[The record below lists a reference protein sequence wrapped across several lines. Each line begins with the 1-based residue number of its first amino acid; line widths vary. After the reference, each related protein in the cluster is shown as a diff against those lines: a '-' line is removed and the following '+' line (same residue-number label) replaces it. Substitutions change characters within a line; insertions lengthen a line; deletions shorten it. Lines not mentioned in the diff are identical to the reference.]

1 MAMQLSRR
9 GALSVLSGVG
19 LALGLGVD
27 GVVAAAGEAVT
38 LSDWVRIAPDG
49 QVTLYTSVQEMGQG
63 AWDVHA
69 RILAEELGLDWARVR
84 VEQSPPTATFGIF
97 SPGYGTGGSS
107 SVREMWTKLRKV
119 GAAARV
125 MLVETAAERWSVP
138 AEACEARGGH
148 VIHEGSG
155 RRLGFGE
162 LAEAAAKRPVP
173 QDPPLKPREAWTVMG
188 RDLPRKDLPGKVDG
202 TAVYAPDVKY
212 PGMLTA
218 TIRQAPQFGA
228 KLKSV
233 DPAPALAVPG
243 VRKVLEMRA
252 VSITVPGWNQ
262 PVEMPDAVIVV
273 ADGFWPAKKG
283 LEALA
288 PEWIE
293 TEGVADAA
301 ALVEQLK
308 TAALTKAETATPRG
322 TYAEGER
329 EALARRTA
337 EASDKALAAAARTME
352 RDYTAPLLAHAPM
365 EPLAAAAR
373 ITADGGCETWG
384 GFQNTSGLRR
394 TAAAMLDVPLE
405 KVEAHTLFSGG
416 SFGRRFKND
425 FGVQAIWAARAAG
438 APVKLIWT
446 REEDI
451 RQDWYRPAGFQRL
464 TAGLD
469 KNGRISGF
477 KVVGANNNANYTRDM
492 IAGPPHDL
500 IQYELPGLAM
510 AGAFVAHPVPGGPWR
525 SVLHTGNAFAV
536 ESFIDELAHE
546 TKADPLAFRRPLLA
560 GKTPRALRV
569 LEHAA
574 KMARWGR
581 KLPKGQGLGLA
592 VWTSFQSV
600 CAQVVQVRVD
610 GDKLKV
616 EQVWCA
622 FDCGVAVNPDGVRAQ
637 GEGSILLAL
646 SSAATGEINLDN
658 GRVVE
663 SNFHDYPHIQLA
675 QTPKIVIDLL
685 ETPDVP
691 PGGAGEPF
699 TPPLMPA
706 LGNAIFA
713 ATGKRLR
720 TLPLTK
726 AGLTLV

>member
-1 MAMQLSRR
+1 MAIRLSRR
-9 GALSVLSGVG
+9 GALAALGGSA
-19 LALGLGVD
+19 LAVGLGVD
-27 GVVAAAGEAVT
+27 GALAASSEVAV
-38 LSDWVRIAPDG
+38 LSDWVQIAPDG
-49 QVTLYTSVQEMGQG
+49 QVTLFTSVQEMGQG

-69 RILAEELGLDWARVR
+69 RIIAEELGLDWAKVK
-84 VEQSPPTATFGIF
+84 VEQAPPLPVYGIF
-97 SPGYGTGGSS
+97 SPGYGTGGSA
-107 SVREMWTKLRKV
+107 SVREMWGKLRKV
-119 GAAARV
+119 GAAART
-125 MLVETAAERWSVP
+125 MLVEAAAERWTVP
-138 AEACEARGGH
+138 ASQCVARGGQVVH
-148 VIHEGSG
+148 ADSG
-155 RRLGFGE
+155 RTLGFGE
-162 LAEAAAKRPVP
+162 LAPEASKRPVP
-173 QDPPLKPREAWTVMG
+173 QDPALKPRGTWTVVG

-202 TAVYAPDVKY
+202 TAVYAPDVIH

-228 KLKSV
+228 KLASV
-233 DPAPALAVPG
+233 DPAPALAIPG
-243 VRKVLEMRA
+243 VRQVLEMRG
-252 VSITVPGWNQ
+252 VSITVPGWAQ
-262 PVEMPDAVIVV
+262 PVELPDAVIVV

-288 PEWIE
+288 PKWAERIGAPD
-293 TEGVADAA
+293 TAG
-301 ALVEQLK
+301 LLEQLK
-308 TAALTKAETATPRG
+308 TAALTKAEVATPRG

-329 EALARRTA
+329 EALAKR
-337 EASDKALAAAARTME
+337 LAAATDAALATADRTVE

-365 EPLAAAAR
+365 EPLSAAAR
-373 ITADGGCETWG
+373 ITPDGGVEAWG

-394 TAAAMLDVPLE
+394 SAAAMLGVPVE
-405 KVEAHTLFSGG
+405 KIDAHTLFSGG
-416 SFGRRFKND
+416 SFGRRYKND
-425 FGVQAIWAARAAG
+425 FGLQAIWAARAAG

-469 KNGRISGF
+469 KAGRVSGF

-492 IAGPPHDL
+492 VSGPPHDL
-500 IQYELPGLAM
+500 FQYDVPGLSM
-510 AGAFVAHPVPGGPWR
+510 AGAFVASPIPGGPWR

-546 TKADPLAFRRPLLA
+546 TGADPLAFRRPLLTKA
-560 GKTPRALRV
+560 PRAIRV
-569 LEHAA
+569 MEHVAKAA
-574 KMARWGR
+574 GWGR

-592 VWTSFQSV
+592 VWSSFQSV
-600 CAQVVQVRVD
+600 CAQVAHVKVE
-610 GDKLKV
+610 GGKLRV

-622 FDCGVAVNPDGVRAQ
+622 FDCGTAVNPDGVRAQ
-637 GEGSILLAL
+637 GESSILLAL

-663 SNFHDYPHIQLA
+663 SNFHDYPHISLA
-675 QTPKIVIDLL
+675 QAPRIVVDLL
-685 ETPDVP
+685 ESPDAP
-691 PGGAGEPF
+691 PGGAGEPM

-713 ATGKRLR
+713 ATGQRLR

>member
-1 MAMQLSRR
+1 MRLSRR
-9 GALSVLSGVG
+9 GVLAGIGGAG
-19 LALGLGVD
+19 LALGLGQD
-27 GVVAAAGEAVT
+27 GALAAAGETVT

-69 RILAEELGLDWARVR
+69 RIIAEELGVDWARVR

-107 SVREMWTKLRKV
+107 SVREMWGKLRKV

-125 MLVETAAERWSVP
+125 MLIETAADRWAVP
-138 AEACEARGGH
+138 AHACDAQGGQ
-148 VIHEGSG
+148 VIHGDSG
-155 RRLGFGE
+155 RKLGFGE
-162 LAEAAAKRPVP
+162 LAQAAAKRPVP
-173 QDPPLKPREAWTVMG
+173 QDPPLKPREAWAVVG

-202 TAVYAPDVKY
+202 TAVYAPDVTC

-228 KLKSV
+228 RLASV
-233 DPAPALAVPG
+233 DPAPALAIPG
-243 VRKVLEMRA
+243 VKRVLEMRG
-252 VSITVPGWNQ
+252 VSITVPGWAQ

-288 PEWIE
+288 PKWAEVDGAPD
-293 TEGVADAA
+293 TAGLLA
-301 ALVEQLK
+301 QLK
-308 TAALTKAETATPRG
+308 TAALTKAEVATPRG

-329 EALARRTA
+329 EALAKRLAAAT
-337 EASDKALAAAARTME
+337 ETALAAADRTVE
-352 RDYTAPLLAHAPM
+352 RDYVAPLLAHAPM
-365 EPLAAAAR
+365 EPLSAAAR
-373 ITADGGCETWG
+373 MTPDGGVETWG

-394 TAAAMLDVPLE
+394 SAAAMLGVPIE
-405 KVEAHTLFSGG
+405 KVKAHTLFSGG
-416 SFGRRFKND
+416 SFGRRYKND
-425 FGVQAIWAARAAG
+425 FGLQAIWAARAAG

-469 KNGRISGF
+469 KAGRVSGF
-477 KVVGANNNANYTRDM
+477 RVVGANNNANYTRDM

-500 IQYELPGLAM
+500 FQYDAPGLSM
-510 AGAFVAHPVPGGPWR
+510 AGAFVASPVPGGPWR

-546 TKADPLAFRRPLLA
+546 TGADPLAFRRPLLA
-560 GKTPRALRV
+560 KAPRAVRV
-569 LEHAA
+569 MEHAA
-574 KMARWGR
+574 KAAGWGR
-581 KLPKGQGLGLA
+581 ELPKGQGLGLA
-592 VWTSFQSV
+592 VWTSFQSA
-600 CAQVVQVRVD
+600 CAQVVKVRAD
-610 GDKLKV
+610 GDKLRV

-622 FDCGVAVNPDGVRAQ
+622 FDCGLAVNPDGVKAQ
-637 GEGSILLAL
+637 GESSILLAL
-646 SSAATGEINLDN
+646 SSAATGEINLEN

-663 SNFHDYPHIQLA
+663 SNFHDYPHIQLGQA
-675 QTPKIVIDLL
+675 PKIVIDLL
-685 ETPDVP
+685 ETADVS
-691 PGGAGEPF
+691 PGGAGEPM

-713 ATGKRLR
+713 ATGRRLR
-720 TLPLTK
+720 ALPLTK

>member
-1 MAMQLSRR
+1 MGMQLSRR
-9 GALSVLSGVG
+9 GVLAGLGGAG
-19 LALGLGVD
+19 LALGLGID
-27 GVVAAAGEAVT
+27 GALAAAGQDVT

-49 QVTLYTSVQEMGQG
+49 RVTLYTSVQEMGQG

-69 RILAEELGLDWARVR
+69 RIVAEELGLDWAKVAI
-84 VEQSPPTATFGIF
+84 EQAPPMPVYGIF
-97 SPGYGTGGSS
+97 SPGYGTGGSA
-107 SVREMWTKLRKV
+107 SVREMWSKLRKV

-125 MLVETAAERWSVP
+125 MLIETAAERWSVP
-138 AEACEARGGH
+138 ASACTVGGGQ
-148 VIHEGSG
+148 VIHADSG
-155 RRLGFGE
+155 RKLGFGE

-173 QDPPLKPREAWTVMG
+173 QDPTPKPRESWTVVG

-202 TAVYAPDVKY
+202 TAVYASDVTY

-228 KLKSV
+228 RLKAV
-233 DPAPALAVPG
+233 DHAPALAIPG
-243 VRKVLEMRA
+243 VRKVLEMRG
-252 VSITVPGWNQ
+252 VSITVPGWAQ

-273 ADGFWPAKKG
+273 AAGFWTAKKG

-288 PEWIE
+288 PEWAE
-293 TEGVADAA
+293 TADAPDTA
-301 ALVEQLK
+301 GLLRQLE
-308 TAALTKAETATPRG
+308 TAALTKAEVATPRG

-329 EALARRTA
+329 EALAKRLSAATDA
-337 EASDKALAAAARTME
+337 ALAAAARTVE

-365 EPLAAAAR
+365 EPLSAAAR
-373 ITADGGCETWG
+373 ITPEGGVETWG

-394 TAAAMLDVPLE
+394 SAAAMLGVPIE

-416 SFGRRFKND
+416 SFGRRYKND
-425 FGVQAIWAARAAG
+425 FGLQAIWAARAAG

-469 KNGRISGF
+469 KAGRISGF

-492 IAGPPHDL
+492 ISGPPHDL
-500 IQYELPGLAM
+500 MQYELPGLAM
-510 AGAFVAHPVPGGPWR
+510 AGAFVTSPIPGGPWR

-546 TKADPLAFRRPLLA
+546 TGADPLAFRRPLLA
-560 GKTPRALRV
+560 GKAPRALRV

-592 VWTSFQSV
+592 VWSSFQSV
-600 CAQVVQVRVD
+600 CAQVAHVRID
-610 GDKLKV
+610 GGKLRV

-622 FDCGVAVNPDGVRAQ
+622 FDCGVAVNPDGVKAQ
-637 GEGSILLAL
+637 GESSILLAL
-646 SSAATGEINLDN
+646 SSAATGEINLQN

-685 ETPDVP
+685 ETPDVS
-691 PGGAGEPF
+691 PGGAGEPM

-713 ATGKRLR
+713 ATGRRLR

-726 AGLTLV
+726 VGLTLV